1 MTTTSMG
8 LRRLERSQNLTIG
21 FTQLIFFFT
30 GLLLLLFGILRIA
43 LEFGEML
50 TGVNNDALKSGIANW
65 FTGETYTTP
74 LVLLV
79 GILSA
84 FVGYGLLWACA
95 ALGAKEPPAWSAGYV
110 GLIATAFSLTSI
122 AAILIWLEVR
132 FLLIFLLVLLLLIVA
147 SVVLWLRFNQADFRL
162 ALGAERIHRQSPPTY
177 VWWIYAL
184 IVVGLTVLVVLGIV
198 YAILTDVIE
207 LNIGDVPEGELIY
220 LTTFDAF
227 NDEWDI
233 ENATDSYTSAVIEP
247 DELGNN
253 RLVINLTPE
262 AEQGVFT
269 LLNRKLRNF
278 DLRLTTTQLASDPLH
293 DNAFGVIFGYRNDET
308 YYQFQ
313 ISGDGYYRLL
323 KIAPN
328 GDSNEVEIISDWRLT
343 TAPDEDFEINN
354 TNPTIIRPGS
364 YNPINSVQDAQN
376 EIRVIVRDQKFAF
389 FVNGVPLPLCLK
401 GTRRTSMW
409 VGEGC
414 VEGNIF
420 TYTFEDPDYRQG
432 KIGLFVD
439 RTPTSDP
446 SYPVTIAF
454 DNIVIVGS
462 PEQLDL
468 PSIEEIELP

>member
-1 MTTTSMG
+1 MG

-43 LEFGEML
+43 LEFGETL

-233 ENATDSYTSAVIEP
+233 ENATDSYT
-247 DELGNN
+247 
-253 RLVINLTPE
+253 
-262 AEQGVFT
+262 
-269 LLNRKLRNF
+269 
-278 DLRLTTTQLASDPLH
+278 
-293 DNAFGVIFGYRNDET
+293 
-308 YYQFQ
+308 
-313 ISGDGYYRLL
+313 
-323 KIAPN
+323 
-328 GDSNEVEIISDWRLT
+328 
-343 TAPDEDFEINN
+343 
-354 TNPTIIRPGS
+354 
-364 YNPINSVQDAQN
+364 
-376 EIRVIVRDQKFAF
+376 
-389 FVNGVPLPLCLK
+389 
-401 GTRRTSMW
+401 
-409 VGEGC
+409 
-414 VEGNIF
+414 
-420 TYTFEDPDYRQG
+420 
-432 KIGLFVD
+432 
-439 RTPTSDP
+439 
-446 SYPVTIAF
+446 
-454 DNIVIVGS
+454 
-462 PEQLDL
+462 
-468 PSIEEIELP
+468 